1 MRLLGLDY
9 GEKYVGVAVSDELGL
24 TGQPLESIQR
34 KDAGKLRKTYARI
47 EEIVKEYD
55 VEKIIVGLPKNM
67 DDTEGSSAG
76 ICREFAENVGRRTG
90 LPVILWDE
98 RLSSVSAGR
107 ILEENGVR
115 REDRK
120 ESIDK
125 IAASIILQN
134 YLDRMRN
141 EDNATL

>member
-1 MRLLGLDY
+1 MRLLGLDIR
-9 GEKYVGVAVSDELGL
+9 EKYVRVAVRDELGL

-55 VEKIIVGLPKNM
+55 VEKIVVGLPKNM
-67 DDTEGSSAG
+67 DDTEGTSAA

-90 LPVILWDE
+90 LPVVLWDE

-107 ILEENGVR
+107 ILEESGIR

-120 ESIDK
+120 DYIDK
-125 IAASIILQN
+125 IAASIILQH
-134 YLDRMRN
+134 YLDH
-141 EDNATL
+141 LKK

>member
-1 MRLLGLDY
+1 MRLLGLDF

-55 VEKIIVGLPKNM
+55 VEKIVVGLPKNM
-67 DDTEGSSAG
+67 DDTEGTSAA

-90 LPVILWDE
+90 LPVVLWDE

-107 ILEENGVR
+107 ILEESGIR

-120 ESIDK
+120 DFIDK
-125 IAASIILQN
+125 IAASIILQH
-134 YLDRMRN
+134 YLDH
-141 EDNATL
+141 LKK